1 MFFATCTIA
10 FRNELW
16 SHTFIIGKKTL
27 NYTVTWRKQRKPN
40 SFVWLPIKTHPF
52 SFFSESR
59 KLLQHSRDILHVH
72 LHVLAYQLEDDSIF
86 SNVHGKIELSQ
97 KISSSYVW
105 LLQLFGNRYYEV
117 PQPFR
122 LWCRPNVC
130 STSSWCARRARIK
143 ILLRFFFGCRRI

>member
-16 SHTFIIGKKTL
+16 NHTFIIGKKTL

-40 SFVWLPIKTHPF
+40 SFVWLPIKTNPF

-59 KLLQHSRDILHVH
+59 KLLLQHSRDILHVH

-105 LLQLFGNRYYEV
+105 LLQVKLGVSQGVRQVSKETV
-117 PQPFR
+117 VLR
-122 LWCRPNVC
+122 WGGEG
-130 STSSWCARRARIK
+130 RRWGHYK
-143 ILLRFFFGCRRI
+143 IIWFY